1 MIFRNILKDYFE
13 KNKANVILYILV
25 CSIDNIVR
33 VLVTSKVYSSFLN
46 KDSDLTKTIKNVI
59 VVWILKFILSYSKS
73 YLESIIIPTLICFVR
88 NRLVE
93 DYIKTNEI
101 NFNDVNVS
109 NDVRHIIDAT
119 KLIEDVVVWTVE
131 SVIPVFTLIVC
142 MNGYFLIKY
151 PKVGSI
157 NILGT
162 IISLF
167 VIKNNYKDVVDKT
180 AEREELFM
188 KLVDDID
195 EKLNNMMNIYLNNKS
210 DNTIENIQTIAEVDT
225 KRHAKQY
232 KYLEDFTTNI
242 KIVNYIFSGLGLYTL
257 YKCTDRENFVNGL
270 LIYTFFIQIQE
281 TIIEEIPKHIIKL
294 SNLNHIEN
302 YLQKKVYNRMNNIS
316 KSNYKDLNK
325 FNGNITI
332 NNISFKYDPIEI
344 SRVLDNIKDSKDQEK
359 LKPAEISNVINNLN
373 LSIKSG
379 ERIAVYA
386 QSGSGKSTLM
396 KLLLAF
402 YSPQTGSILLDGR
415 DISTI
420 NPIHIRDRINY
431 INQKTIL
438 FQDSIINNMRY
449 GNDKSQEEIIDFL
462 KKYNLLYIFKDCDK
476 SENTCL
482 NSIIQSSGL
491 NMSLGMQKVIF
502 LVRGILKDSDVYIF
516 DEPLT
521 SLDASTRKNV
531 IEMIDKET
539 KGKTVII
546 ITHDSEINNIVD
558 RQVNLLEIQD
568 NEKK

>member
-1 MIFRNILKDYFE
+1 MIFRNILTDFFQ
-13 KNKANVILYILV
+13 KNKTNVILYIVV

-46 KDSDLTKTIKNVI
+46 KDSDIKKTLKNVI
-59 VVWILKFILSYSKS
+59 FVWMLKFILSYSKS
-73 YLESIIIPTLICFVR
+73 YLESIIIPNLMCFVR

-93 DYIKTNEI
+93 DYIKTNEVQ
-101 NFNDVNVS
+101 FNDVNIS
-109 NDVRHIIDAT
+109 NDFRHIMEYT
-119 KLIEDVVVWTVE
+119 KLTEEIVVWAVE
-131 SVIPVFTLIVC
+131 SVIPVVVLMIC

-151 PKVGSI
+151 PKVGTI
-157 NILGT
+157 NIIGN
-162 IISLF
+162 IISLY
-167 VIKNNYKDVVDKT
+167 VIKNNYKNVVEKT
-180 AEREELFM
+180 AKREKIFM

-210 DNTIENIQTIAEVDT
+210 KNTIEDIRKIAEVDT
-225 KRHAKQY
+225 KYHKKQY

-242 KIVNYIFSGLGLYTL
+242 KIVNYLFSGLGLYTL
-257 YKCTDRENFVNGL
+257 YKSTDRETFVNGL

-294 SNLNHIEN
+294 SNINHIEN
-302 YLQKKVYNRMNNIS
+302 YLQKKVYDRLDNIIS
-316 KSNYKDLNK
+316 KSYSTNFDNFK
-325 FNGNITI
+325 GNIDI
-332 NNISFKYDPIEI
+332 ENISFKYDSIEVSTI
-344 SRVLDNIKDSKDQEK
+344 LDDIKESKSK
-359 LKPAEISNVINNLN
+359 IAENTNVINNLN
-373 LSIKSG
+373 LKIKSG
-379 ERIAVYA
+379 ERLAVYA

-402 YSPQTGSILLDGR
+402 YYPQKGSILFDGK

-449 GNDKSQEEIIDFL
+449 GNDKSQEEIIEFL
-462 KKYNLLYIFKDCDK
+462 KKYNLLYIFKDCEK
-476 SENTCL
+476 SEDTCL

-502 LVRGILKDSDVYIF
+502 LVRGILKDCDVYIF

-521 SLDASTRKNV
+521 SLDSYTRKNV

-558 RQVNLLEIQD
+558 RQVNLLEIQ
-568 NEKK
+568 EKKDLI

>member
-109 NDVRHIIDAT
+109 NDVRHIIDST

-131 SVIPVFTLIVC
+131 SVIPVFTLIVF

-344 SRVLDNIKDSKDQEK
+344 SRVLDDIKDSKDQEK

-558 RQVNLLEIQD
+558 RQVNLLEIQY

>member
-1 MIFRNILKDYFE
+1 MIFKTILKDYFE
-13 KNKANVILYILV
+13 KNKTNIILYILV

-33 VLVTSKVYSSFLN
+33 VLMTSKVYSSFLN
-46 KDSDLTKTIKNVI
+46 KNADLIKTLKNVI
-59 VVWILKFILSYSKS
+59 YVWMLKFILSYSKS
-73 YLESIIIPTLICFVR
+73 YLESIIIPNLICFVR

-101 NFNDVNVS
+101 HFNDVNIS
-109 NDVRHIIDAT
+109 NDVRHIIEAT

-131 SVIPVFTLIVC
+131 SVIPFITLMIF
-142 MNGYFLIKY
+142 MNGYFLLNY
-151 PKVGSI
+151 PSVGAI
-157 NILGT
+157 NILGN
-162 IISLF
+162 IISLY
-167 VIKNNYKDVVDKT
+167 VIKNNYKNVVDKT
-180 AEREELFM
+180 AEREEFFI
-188 KLVDDID
+188 KLIDDID

-210 DNTIENIQTIAEVDT
+210 NDTIKDIQKISDVDSN
-225 KRHAKQY
+225 RHRKQY

-242 KIVNYIFSGLGLYTL
+242 KIVNYIFCGIGLYTL

-270 LIYTFFIQIQE
+270 LIYTFFVQIQE
-281 TIIEEIPKHIIKL
+281 TIIEEMPRHIIKL

-302 YLQKKVYNRMNNIS
+302 YLQKKVYNRLSNINS
-316 KSNYKDLNK
+316 KSYSNK
-325 FNGNITI
+325 SEKFKGQIDI
-332 NNISFKYDPIEI
+332 NNISFKYETLEI
-344 SRVLDNIKDSKDQEK
+344 SRILDDIKDIKDIKDKTIE
-359 LKPAEISNVINNLN
+359 STNVINNLK
-373 LSIKSG
+373 LSIKVG
-379 ERIAVYA
+379 ERLTIYA

-396 KLLLAF
+396 KLLLGF
-402 YSPQTGSILLDGR
+402 YTPQNGSILFDGK
-415 DISTI
+415 DITTI

-482 NSIIQSSGL
+482 NNIIQSSGL
-491 NMSLGMQKVIF
+491 NMSLGMQKIIF

-521 SLDASTRKNV
+521 SLDSNTRTNI

-546 ITHDSEINNIVD
+546 ITHDSEINKIVD
-558 RQVNLLEIQD
+558 RQVNLLEIQ
-568 NEKK
+568 EIQPK